1 MEKTII
7 EKLRDAKE
15 SNEPAYVSFFNTGEV
30 REDPKRIKK
39 DMDDYSLNEAIRS
52 LSYTYCDAAE
62 SYSRNKYPY
71 DIITMDLQIGLVF
84 NRDDVDSEN
93 HLKENA
99 EPLNGIVRYYTG
111 DINSYLDGE
120 KTNMHDYPYGKHG
133 FAKYDQLITGFK
145 RNGIAF
151 HGPETFDAF
160 KTSILAGEKF
170 NISLAADLEDQPEV
184 EEVTVEPT
192 VEEEQ
197 PEAPTT
203 PSVPEQPRRLAKIPF
218 FRKRRKQ

>member
-7 EKLRDAKE
+7 EKLRDAKV

-30 REDPKRIKK
+30 REDPRIAEKN
-39 DMDDYSLNEAIRS
+39 MDNYSLDDTIRT

-62 SYSRNKYPY
+62 SYARNKYPY
-71 DIITMDLQIGLVF
+71 DIITMDLQLGLVF

-99 EPLNGIVRYYTG
+99 EPLKGIVRYYTG
-111 DINSYLDGE
+111 DINSYLNGE
-120 KTNMHDYPYGKHG
+120 KTNKHNYVYGKHG
-133 FAKYDQLITGFK
+133 FAKYDQLVTGFK

-160 KTSILAGEKF
+160 KTAILAGEKF
-170 NISLAADLEDQPEV
+170 NISLAADLEDQPV
-184 EEVTVEPT
+184 IEEEPKEN
-192 VEEEQ
+192 VVEEQ
-197 PEAPTT
+197 PEVPTT
-203 PSVPEQPRRLAKIPF
+203 PTTPDKPRKLAKIPF
-218 FRKRRKQ
+218 FRKRKK